1 MEYRTT
7 SFLKELVP
15 DTYQFLKSLRPI
27 ALLYAVV
34 LCIMVVLSL
43 FLQCGFIKFFI
54 DCMMGWTLLSI
65 PFVGVIIVVFD
76 KEFKVEDILSKTK
89 FHHKE
94 MPYKFSMVWGIVLCV
109 AGLVA
114 LYYSNRYKK
123 YYAFQCQDFYLE
135 ETTGVYH
142 ILKDCEYIG
151 INKDDT
157 LVDNPS
163 IVRLSGRDLLNTNYE
178 FCEAC
183 HEWAEEAESEVA
195 SYQYRRP

>member
-1 MEYRTT
+1 MEYRKT

-15 DTYQFLKSLRPI
+15 DTYQFLKGLKPI
-27 ALLYAVV
+27 ASLYAVV

-43 FLQCGFIKFFI
+43 FRQWSFIKFFI

-76 KEFKVEDILSKTK
+76 KEFKVGDIFFNIKL
-89 FHHKE
+89 HHKE
-94 MPYKFSMVWGIVLCV
+94 MPYKISMIWGIVLCV
-109 AGLVA
+109 AGLAA

-151 INKDDT
+151 MNEDDNQ
-157 LVDNPS
+157 VDNPS
-163 IVRLSGRDLLNTNYE
+163 IVKLSGKDLLDTNYE
-178 FCEAC
+178 LCEAC
-183 HEWAEEAESEVA
+183 KEWAKEAETEIS